1 MVSSLRIV
9 VASAV
14 ALLTFVQPATALK
27 RSQEQTSS
35 KNAPSVKLHVTL
47 KRKSMKL
54 HSHSEFDVYA
64 TPVVSAN
71 GASVLYDGYATFVD
85 EDENF
90 TYSLINGATYLSTK
104 DGDGLETV
112 RCLPPNTL
120 PFDKI
125 LPALNHATPI
135 PSASI
140 GEETV
145 ECESGKLL
153 KTTFSGAHFAI
164 CWLGKSGFTVVSSD
178 LAINVTY
185 LDGPITIP
193 QPELTDGTTSCEL
206 VESAA
211 SMTPTALAL
220 ATGGAL
226 PSTSSRKLKEAAHMA
241 MDASECGECLTTPR
255 PCIFLHG
262 LGNPNEEPTLQDTP
276 KLTKRKFGDIHGH
289 APCCSEI
296 KYAVI
301 NTNDARWRNDTLQ
314 QKFCDFSLQMSETSD
329 VEAGIID
336 NTIVVTHSMGGL
348 AMAGALAKGKCKFS
362 KTTSWVALSAPMTG
376 SMVSDYLVEICSS
389 KKGKVAAGLFEL
401 VGQCPMPKSRK
412 STIYQGEKH
421 STPSIDAAYVE
432 AQEAYRGNVSAA
444 MCGNSYVGLLSGYTP
459 GCILAGTVAPHK
471 SKKNDALVEFQSC
484 LGGLDE
490 AMFGTHYLDRF
501 YKPQLNH
508 ADTAFLN
515 GDGLFKDSRKPM
527 KWFECLSL
535 PV

>member
-1 MVSSLRIV
+1 
-9 VASAV
+9 
-14 ALLTFVQPATALK
+14 
-27 RSQEQTSS
+27 
-35 KNAPSVKLHVTL
+35 
-47 KRKSMKL
+47 MKL
-54 HSHSEFDVYA
+54 HSQSEFDVYA

-71 GASVLYDGYATFVD
+71 GASVLYDSYATFLD
-85 EDENF
+85 EDEKF
-90 TYSLINGATYLSTK
+90 TYTVVNGAAYLSTI
-104 DGDGLETV
+104 DDDDSETV

-125 LPALNHATPI
+125 LPALNDATPI

-140 GEETV
+140 GKETV
-145 ECESGKLL
+145 ECESGKLF
-153 KTTFSGAHFAI
+153 KTTFSGVHFAL
-164 CWLGKSGFTVVSSD
+164 CSSGKSGFTAVSCD

-185 LDGPITIP
+185 LDGPITIS
-193 QPELTDGTTSCEL
+193 QPELTDGTSSCEP
-206 VESAA
+206 VESVT

-314 QKFCDFSLQMSETSD
+314 QKFCDFSLQMSPTSD
-329 VEAGIID
+329 VAAGIID

-348 AMAGALAKGKCKFS
+348 VMAGALAKGKCKFS

-376 SMVSDYLVEICSS
+376 SMASDYLMDVCDDED
-389 KKGKVAAGLFEL
+389 ATLATGLFEL

-412 STIYQGEKH
+412 STIYQGGEY
-421 STPSIDAAYVE
+421 STPSIDAAYVA

-444 MCGNSYVGLLSGYTP
+444 MCSNSFFGLFSTYQA
-459 GCILAGTVAPHK
+459 GCILAGTVVPHM
-471 SKKNDALVEFQSC
+471 SSKNDGLVEFQSC

-490 AMFGTHYLDRF
+490 ALFGTHYFDRF

-515 GDGLFKDSRKPM
+515 GDGLLKDSQKPM

>member
-1 MVSSLRIV
+1 MVSSLRVV

-14 ALLTFVQPATALK
+14 ALLAFAQPATPLK
-27 RSQEQTSS
+27 NTQVQTSL

-54 HSHSEFDVYA
+54 HSQSEFDVYA

-71 GASVLYDGYATFVD
+71 GASVLYNSYATFLD
-85 EDENF
+85 EDEKF
-90 TYSLINGATYLSTK
+90 TYTVVNGAAYLSTI
-104 DGDGLETV
+104 DDDDSETV

-125 LPALNHATPI
+125 LPALNDATPI

-140 GEETV
+140 GKETV
-145 ECESGKLL
+145 ECESGKLF
-153 KTTFSGAHFAI
+153 KTTFSGAHFAL
-164 CWLGKSGFTVVSSD
+164 CSSGKSGFTAVSSD

-185 LDGPITIP
+185 LDGPITIS
-193 QPELTDGTTSCEL
+193 QPELTDGTSSCEP
-206 VESAA
+206 VESVT

-301 NTNDARWRNDTLQ
+301 NTNNAGWRNDTLQ
-314 QKFCDFSLQMSETSD
+314 QKFCDFLLQMSPTSD
-329 VEAGIID
+329 VAAGIID

-348 AMAGALAKGKCKFS
+348 VMAGALAKGKCKFS

-376 SMVSDYLVEICSS
+376 SMASDFLMDICNSEKGEIATS
-389 KKGKVAAGLFEL
+389 LFEL
-401 VGQCPMPKSRK
+401 VGQCPTVKARK
-412 STIYQGEKH
+412 STIYQGEKY
-421 STPSIDAAYVE
+421 STPSIDAAYVA

-444 MCGNSYVGLLSGYTP
+444 MCSDNFFGLFSSYSP
-459 GCILAGTVAPHK
+459 RCILGGTVIPHK

-490 AMFGTHYLDRF
+490 ALFGTHYLDRF

-515 GDGLFKDSRKPM
+515 GDGLLKDSQKPM